1 MTSARNLLRI
11 TAIRNYMPYSFY
23 LDSDNGIVLARFT
36 GPVTDELF
44 AEFFRGGGR
53 REFASLQFR
62 GSIVDFSGVT
72 SFDVSAGIVRAL
84 AWEPPIDADS
94 SRLRVIVAPGTHV
107 FGTFRIFASQ
117 GEDTRP
123 NLHVVRNMAHAYIIL
138 GLVEPKF
145 TLVPEPL
152 AG

>member
-1 MTSARNLLRI
+1 
-11 TAIRNYMPYSFY
+11 MPYSFY

-36 GPVTDELF
+36 GRVTDELF
-44 AEFFRGGGR
+44 AEFFRSGGR
-53 REFASLQFR
+53 RVFASLQFR

-72 SFDVSAGIVRAL
+72 SFEVSPGIARTL
-84 AWEPPIDADS
+84 AWEPPIDADA
-94 SRLRVIVAPGTHV
+94 SRLRVIVAPEAHV

-123 NLHVVRNMAHAYIIL
+123 NLHVVRNLAHAYIIL
-138 GLVEPKF
+138 NVADPKF
-145 TLVPEPL
+145 APVAEPA